1 MAEKI
6 ADVGGGIIVDDAA
19 LSPQWI
25 CEVLLPVML
34 DTPLVAGMS
43 EAASRLG
50 SRDTDDRLAAEVMN
64 IIAGRPAR
72 GHAAR
77 GR

>member
-1 MAEKI
+1 
-6 ADVGGGIIVDDAA
+6 
-19 LSPQWI
+19 
-25 CEVLLPVML
+25 
-34 DTPLVAGMS
+34 MS

-50 SRDTDDRLAAEVMN
+50 SRDTDERLAAEIMN